1 MQKFDLLIIGGGIT
15 GMTAAIYAARANLS
29 VCILEKEVCGG
40 LVNWTHT
47 VENVPSYKT
56 IHGIEL
62 MEKSRDHVESLGVT
76 IVEIDEVESV
86 DLNGEIKTATTSMG
100 DVYGAKA
107 MIVATGRKPIAL
119 PLEAEKGGEWEKVHY
134 CAICDGTPYKD
145 KDVIVVGGGNAG
157 FDETLFLCDLGVK
170 SVHILEIFP
179 ECIAAKA
186 TQDQAKAT
194 GKVKVSVSTKI
205 VKIEE
210 LASGKA
216 KVTLENSLTNVQ
228 VEEEIDGIFVFIGQK
243 PLTEIFENKL
253 DMEKGYL
260 ISNELMHTKIKG
272 VFAAGDV
279 TVKKYRQI
287 TTAMADGTIAALE
300 AEKFIRL

>member
-1 MQKFDLLIIGGGIT
+1 MEKFDLLIVGGGIT

-76 IVEIDEVESV
+76 IVEIDEVEAV
-86 DLNGEIKTATTSMG
+86 DLEGELKTATTSMG

-107 MIVATGRKPIAL
+107 MIVATGRKPIPL
-119 PLEAEKGGEWEKVHY
+119 PVDSEWANIHY
-134 CAICDGTPYKD
+134 CAICDGTAYKG

-157 FDETLFLCDLGVK
+157 FDETLFLCDLGVN

-179 ECIAAKA
+179 ECVAAKA
-186 TQDQAKAT
+186 TQDAAKAT
-194 GKVKVSVSTKI
+194 GKVKVSTSTKI
-205 VKIEE
+205 ANLEE
-210 LASGKA
+210 LDNGKA
-216 KVTLENSLTNVQ
+216 KVFLENSETGISI
-228 VEEEIDGIFVFIGQK
+228 EEEIDGIFVFIGQK
-243 PLTEIFENKL
+243 PLTEIFEGKL

-260 ISNELMHTKIKG
+260 LANELMHTKIPG

-300 AEKFIRL
+300 AEKFIRS